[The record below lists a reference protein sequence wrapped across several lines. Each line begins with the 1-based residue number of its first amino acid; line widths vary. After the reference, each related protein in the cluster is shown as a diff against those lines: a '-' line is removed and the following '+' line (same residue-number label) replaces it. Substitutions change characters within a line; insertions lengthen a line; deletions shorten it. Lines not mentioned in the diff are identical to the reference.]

1 MITAAL
7 ILYSVGSLL
16 TMRYLLSLLSD
27 IPGDELDVV
36 HYILAGVMVV
46 GMSLAWPVFW
56 AWLLIDMW
64 RE

>member
-7 ILYSVGSLL
+7 ILYALGAVL
-16 TMRYLLSLLSD
+16 TMRYLLSLLAD
-27 IPGDELDVV
+27 IPGDELNAV

-46 GMSLAWPVFW
+46 GMSVMWPVFW
-56 AWLLIDMW
+56 SWMLFDMW